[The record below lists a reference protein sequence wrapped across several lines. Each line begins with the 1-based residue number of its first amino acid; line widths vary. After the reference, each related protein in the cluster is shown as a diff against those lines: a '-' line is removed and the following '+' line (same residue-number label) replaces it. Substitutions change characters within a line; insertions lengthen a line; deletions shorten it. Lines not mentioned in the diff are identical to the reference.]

1 MEKGGNLKTTK
12 KGWKYGAGA
21 GVHMCVCVCVEG
33 GGVRGEGGCNL
44 TYLVFHQGLSILCL
58 EITLP
63 FAKLCYAFEKIFF
76 FSATITLCKKVT
88 RVCLKMN
95 LLISH
100 KLRYPI
106 CKGVYNIKN

>member
-1 MEKGGNLKTTK
+1 M
-12 KGWKYGAGA
+12 
-21 GVHMCVCVCVEG
+21 VHGQACMCLHVCLWGEG

-63 FAKLCYAFEKIFF
+63 FAKLCYAFEKRFF